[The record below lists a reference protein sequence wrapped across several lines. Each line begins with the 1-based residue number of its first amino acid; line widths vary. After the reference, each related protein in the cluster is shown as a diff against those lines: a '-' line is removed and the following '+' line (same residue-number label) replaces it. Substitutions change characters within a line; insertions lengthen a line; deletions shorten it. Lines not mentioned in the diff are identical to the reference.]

1 MKKSVILI
9 FWVKLD
15 IAIMLRSQTQ
25 IAWLKI
31 ATASQQVF
39 SWLKVLKNFEVLINE
54 ITNSPCRVCI
64 CIAPVYL
71 FIYLSIYL
79 STYLYLDMYAL
90 YLYLSFY
97 LYLPIY
103 DHNKTVLFSDW
114 TVEALAKTK
123 YTLFWKWYHFM
134 VNIYFNWHFFVAS
147 KVYIITIKW
156 HNYIKWHI

>member
-1 MKKSVILI
+1 M
-9 FWVKLD
+9 
-15 IAIMLRSQTQ
+15 
-25 IAWLKI
+25 
-31 ATASQQVF
+31 
-39 SWLKVLKNFEVLINE
+39 KNFEVLINE

-123 YTLFWKWYHFM
+123 YTLFWKWCHFM
-134 VNIYFNWHFFVAS
+134 VNIYFNWHFFITS

-156 HNYIKWHI
+156 HNLQNEYRGTFVKNREVLHFENYVTVLWNINF